1 MRIEIKNI
9 SGAIIY
15 SGEFESVRHA
25 IEQAVVDKANLY
37 GANLYGANLRKAN
50 LYGANLYGA
59 NLRKANLYGANLYGA
74 NLREA
79 NLYGADLYGADLY
92 GADLREADL
101 RGANL
106 YGANLRKANL
116 SGADLYGANLYG
128 ANLYGA
134 NLYGAN
140 LYGADLDS
148 KYCYLSISPIGSENG
163 CLWTF
168 RGEDGVLKLNRGC
181 FSGTLPEF
189 VEAVKANHSGNKYER
204 QYMAAIELI
213 KTVLMVDDN
222 GDKIEAS
229 DEKAD

>member
-1 MRIEIKNI
+1 MRIEIKHI

-15 SGEFESVRHA
+15 SGEFESIRHA
-25 IEQAVVDKANLY
+25 IEQAVVDKADLC
-37 GANLYGANLRKAN
+37 
-50 LYGANLYGA
+50 
-59 NLRKANLYGANLYGA
+59 GA

-79 NLYGADLYGADLY
+79 DLRRANLRGAYLRGADLRRAYLYRADLH
-92 GADLREADL
+92 GVDLREADL
-101 RGANL
+101 RGAYLHGANL
-106 YGANLRKANL
+106 YGADLR
-116 SGADLYGANLYG
+116 GANLYG

-134 NLYGAN
+134 NLYEAYLHGAY
-140 LYGADLDS
+140 LRGADLDS

-189 VEAVKANHSGNKYER
+189 VEAVKAKHSGNKYER

>member
-25 IEQAVVDKANLY
+25 IEQAVVDKADLH
-37 GANLYGANLRKAN
+37 GANLYEANLHGANLCRAN
-50 LYGANLYGA
+50 LHGANLC
-59 NLRKANLYGANLYGA
+59 RA
-74 NLREA
+74 NLRE
-79 NLYGADLYGADLY
+79 
-92 GADLREADL
+92 
-101 RGANL
+101 
-106 YGANLRKANL
+106 
-116 SGADLYGANLYG
+116 ANLYG

-134 NLYGAN
+134 NLYGAY
-140 LYGADLDS
+140 LYGAYLRGADLDS

-189 VEAVKANHSGNKYER
+189 VEAVKAKHSGNKYER

-222 GDKIEAS
+222 GDRIEAS

>member
-15 SGEFESVRHA
+15 SGEFESVKHA
-25 IEQAVVDKANLY
+25 IEQAVVD
-37 GANLYGANLRKAN
+37 GANLL
-50 LYGANLYGA
+50 
-59 NLRKANLYGANLYGA
+59 
-74 NLREA
+74 
-79 NLYGADLYGADLY
+79 

-101 RGANL
+101 REANL
-106 YGANLRKANL
+106 LGADLREADLRRANLHGANLR
-116 SGADLYGANLYG
+116 GADLREADLREANLLGADLRRANLHGANLRGADLRGVDLYGTDLHRANLLG
-128 ANLYGA
+128 AN
-134 NLYGAN
+134 
-140 LYGADLDS
+140 LDS

-168 RGEDGVLKLNRGC
+168 RGEDGVLKLNRSC

-189 VEAVKANHSGNKYER
+189 VEAVKNKHSGNKYEK
-204 QYMAAIELI
+204 QYVAAIEFI

-222 GDKIEAS
+222 GDKIEVP